1 MALESVTS
9 KIAISTTTTFTTGYE
24 NKGGNLSL
32 SSAPMV
38 SDGMRGTRSRI
49 DGRTRFGLKTVQGS
63 LSFDPTPE
71 ELANLLPWIL
81 GGNASG
87 TSYPLAETLTSRYV
101 AQEMDSS
108 CKWSEFSGVYV
119 NRAVFSAS
127 EGGVL
132 SLGLDLIGTDETLKT
147 AGTFPSVTFGETT
160 PFVFHDCSGGSSI
173 FSEGMNIKNL
183 QLTID
188 NQLAARFFNSRTA
201 TSIKPRD
208 RIITFSCGV
217 EMSNANYNTL
227 YGAEAAQ
234 EIDVQFTNGA
244 YSLRFVMPYVRA
256 AFQTPSIPNRDE
268 ILYQLNGQALRSGS
282 TMELST
288 TLDSTA

>member
-9 KIAISTTTTFTTGYE
+9 KIAISATTTFTVGYE

-38 SDGMRGTRSRI
+38 SDGMRGTRSRM

-63 LSFDPTPE
+63 LSLDPTPE

-87 TSYPLAETLTSRYV
+87 TSYPLAETLPSRYV

-108 CKWSEFSGVYV
+108 CKWSRFSDVYV

-127 EGGVL
+127 EGGVV
-132 SLGLDLIGTDETLKT
+132 SLGLDLIGVDEALQT

-160 PFVFHDCSGGSSI
+160 PFVFHDSSGAFSI
-173 FSEGMNIKNL
+173 AAETMPIKNF

-201 TSIKPRD
+201 SSIKPRD
-208 RIITFSCGV
+208 RIVTVSCGV
-217 EMSNANYNTL
+217 EMNNTIYNALHTTES
-227 YGAEAAQ
+227 AVAVE
-234 EIDVQFTNGA
+234 VTFTAGN
-244 YSLRFVMPYVRA
+244 YSLQFEMPYVRA
-256 AFQTPSIPNRDE
+256 AYQTPSIPNRDE
-268 ILYQLNGQALRSGS
+268 ILYQFNGQALRSGS
-282 TMELST
+282 TAELAT